1 MNYEVKL
8 EAHNLLIFS
17 FVPDFI
23 KETPFVITNPVTWIL
38 ALKDSTFYVSVFNV
52 LMLITFG
59 VYVRYYFKCS
69 FKKYFWLQ
77 HFWVCFFKLTQLSGL
92 YFIYLAP
99 DRLCDIDDIIQD
111 TTGGCIGYTLVF
123 IAMKLLISRWR

>member
-1 MNYEVKL
+1 MEY
-8 EAHNLLIFS
+8 IY
-17 FVPDFI
+17 
-23 KETPFVITNPVTWIL
+23 VIIL
-38 ALKDSTFYVSVFNV
+38 NAVLKNTFDCSTFE
-52 LMLITFG
+52 FG
-59 VYVRYYFKCS
+59 F
-69 FKKYFWLQ
+69 L
-77 HFWVCFFKLTQLSGL
+77 KLTQLSGL

>member
-1 MNYEVKL
+1 M
-8 EAHNLLIFS
+8 
-17 FVPDFI
+17 
-23 KETPFVITNPVTWIL
+23 
-38 ALKDSTFYVSVFNV
+38 
-52 LMLITFG
+52 
-59 VYVRYYFKCS
+59 
-69 FKKYFWLQ
+69 
-77 HFWVCFFKLTQLSGL
+77 SGL